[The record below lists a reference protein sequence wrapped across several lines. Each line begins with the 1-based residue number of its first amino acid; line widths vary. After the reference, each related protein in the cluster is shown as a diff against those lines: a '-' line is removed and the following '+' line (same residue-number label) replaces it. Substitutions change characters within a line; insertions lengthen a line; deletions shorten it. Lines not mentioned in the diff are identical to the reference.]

1 MIWTVVLV
9 GLLLTVFGATTAAAL
24 ITSSRSR
31 LADVVARRLRGGKDS
46 LAWLAPLEQ
55 ELAAASVTTTLGI
68 AMLGAVFPGIFA
80 GATLP
85 RLLLLLVLFA
95 IPAVL
100 LSGYVLPRFLTY
112 RRAAKVAEHCRP
124 ILRPWARVLAGILP
138 SPRVRPESLITEL
151 WRERARTGVAP
162 DDELLRVGGVISF
175 SQRTVRS
182 VMTPRTDL
190 IALPDE
196 ASVEEVRAAFVQSGY
211 TRLPVYR
218 GTLDEM
224 VGMVHAFDLF
234 RLGPRD
240 PLPVRPL
247 AVAPASRSCGD
258 VLLDMQRERRHLAI
272 VLDEFGGTLGI
283 VTLEDLL
290 EAMVGEIVD
299 EDEPVPPFTTTSAT
313 SPDLVELEGGVPVS
327 ELEEHFGVSMPEG
340 QATTLG
346 GRLAELA
353 GRFPSAGERFLIRG
367 LEVDVLQATRTR
379 VERLLVRRGSP
390 ATVPLDRSPP

>member
-1 MIWTVVLV
+1 MIWTAVLL
-9 GLLLTVFGATTAAAL
+9 GLLLTIFGATTAAAL
-24 ITSSRSR
+24 ITSSRSQ
-31 LADVVARRLRGGKDS
+31 LAEVVARRLRGGKDS
-46 LAWLAPLEQ
+46 LAWLAPLERD
-55 ELAAASVTTTLGI
+55 LAAASVTTTLGI

-85 RLLLLLVLFA
+85 RLLLLLILLAV
-95 IPAVL
+95 PAVL
-100 LSGYVLPRFLTY
+100 LSGYVLPRLLTY
-112 RRAAKVAEHCRP
+112 RRAARVAEHVRP
-124 ILRPWARVLAGILP
+124 ILRPWAAVLAGILP
-138 SPRVRPESLITEL
+138 APRVRPETLITEL
-151 WRERARTGVAP
+151 WRQRARSGVAP

-190 IALPDE
+190 IALPED

-234 RLGPRD
+234 RLAAGD

-299 EDEPVPPFTTTSAT
+299 EDEPVTGSTAT
-313 SPDLVELEGGVPVS
+313 HPDLVELEGVVPVS
-327 ELEEHFGVSMPEG
+327 ELEERFGVSMPEG
-340 QATTLG
+340 QATTVG

-353 GRFPSAGERFLIRG
+353 GRFPAAGERFLIRG
-367 LEVDVLQATRTR
+367 LEFDVLQATRTR
-379 VERLLVRRGSP
+379 IERLLVRRGSP
-390 ATVPLDRSPP
+390 AAVPLDRSAP

>member
-1 MIWTVVLV
+1 MIWSVVLL
-9 GLLLTVFGATTAAAL
+9 GLLLTVFGATAAAAL

-31 LADVVARRLRGGKDS
+31 LAEVVARRLRGGKDS
-46 LAWLAPLEQ
+46 LAWLAPLERD
-55 ELAAASVTTTLGI
+55 LAAASVTTTLGI

-85 RLLLLLVLFA
+85 RLILLLILLAV
-95 IPAVL
+95 PAVL
-100 LSGYVLPRFLTY
+100 LSGYFLPRFLTH
-112 RRAAKVAEHCRP
+112 RRAAKVAEHIRP
-124 ILRPWARVLAGILP
+124 VLRPWASVLSALLP
-138 SPRVRPESLITEL
+138 TPNLRPETLITEL
-151 WRERARTGVAP
+151 WRERARSGVAP

-190 IALPDE
+190 IALPEE

-211 TRLPVYR
+211 SRLPVYR

-234 RLGPRD
+234 RLAAGD

-247 AVAPASRSCGD
+247 AVAPASRACGD

-299 EDEPVPPFTTTSAT
+299 EDETVRGTRAPSPELIELAGAAPVA
-313 SPDLVELEGGVPVS
+313 ELEA
-327 ELEEHFGVSMPEG
+327 HFGIQLPAG
-340 QATTLG
+340 QASTLG

-353 GRFPSAGERFLIRG
+353 GRFPAAGERFLVSG
-367 LEVDVLQATRTR
+367 LEFDVVEASRTR

-390 ATVPLDRSPP
+390 ASIPLDRSAS

>member
-31 LADVVARRLRGGKDS
+31 LAEVVARRLRGGKDS
-46 LAWLAPLEQ
+46 LAWLAPLERD
-55 ELAAASVTTTLGI
+55 LAAASVTTTLGI

-85 RLLLLLVLFA
+85 RLLLLLILLA

-112 RRAAKVAEHCRP
+112 RRAARVAEHCRP
-124 ILRPWARVLAGILP
+124 ILRPWAAVLAGILP
-138 SPRVRPESLITEL
+138 ASRVRPETLITEL
-151 WRERARTGVAP
+151 WRERARSGVAP

-190 IALPDE
+190 IALPEE

-218 GTLDEM
+218 GTIDEM

-234 RLGPRD
+234 RLAAGD

-299 EDEPVPPFTTTSAT
+299 EDEPVRGPTAT
-313 SPDLVELEGGVPVS
+313 NPDLVELEGAVPVS
-327 ELEEHFGVSMPEG
+327 ELEERFGVSMPEG
-340 QATTLG
+340 QATTVG

-353 GRFPSAGERFLIRG
+353 GRFPAAGERFLIRG
-367 LEVDVLQATRTR
+367 LEFDVLQATRTR
-379 VERLLVRRGSP
+379 IERLLVRRGSP
-390 ATVPLDRSPP
+390 ASVPLDRSEA

>member
-1 MIWTVVLV
+1 MIWTVVLL

-31 LADVVARRLRGGKDS
+31 LAEVVARRLRGGKDS
-46 LAWLAPLEQ
+46 LAWLAPLERD
-55 ELAAASVTTTLGI
+55 LAAASVTTTLGI

-85 RLLLLLVLFA
+85 RLLLLLILLA
-95 IPAVL
+95 IPVVL

-112 RRAAKVAEHCRP
+112 RRAARVAEHFRP
-124 ILRPWARVLAGILP
+124 ILRPWAAVLAGILP
-138 SPRVRPESLITEL
+138 APRVRPETLITEL
-151 WRERARTGVAP
+151 WRERARSGVAP

-190 IALPDE
+190 IALPED

-211 TRLPVYR
+211 SRLPVYR

-234 RLGPRD
+234 RLAAGD

-258 VLLDMQRERRHLAI
+258 VLIDMQRERRHLAI

-299 EDEPVPPFTTTSAT
+299 EDEPVTGSAAT
-313 SPDLVELEGGVPVS
+313 NPDLVELEGVVPVS
-327 ELEEHFGVSMPEG
+327 ELEERFGVSMPEG
-340 QATTLG
+340 QATTVG

-367 LEVDVLQATRTR
+367 LEFDVLQATRTR
-379 VERLLVRRGSP
+379 IERLLVRRGTP
-390 ATVPLDRSPP
+390 ASVPLDRSPP

>member
-1 MIWTVVLV
+1 MP
-9 GLLLTVFGATTAAAL
+9 
-24 ITSSRSR
+24 S
-31 LADVVARRLRGGKDS
+31 
-46 LAWLAPLEQ
+46 E
-55 ELAAASVTTTLGI
+55 
-68 AMLGAVFPGIFA
+68 
-80 GATLP
+80 
-85 RLLLLLVLFA
+85 
-95 IPAVL
+95 
-100 LSGYVLPRFLTY
+100 
-112 RRAAKVAEHCRP
+112 VAEHCRP
-124 ILRPWARVLAGILP
+124 ILRPWAGVLAGILP

-151 WRERARTGVAP
+151 WRERARSGVAP
-162 DDELLRVGGVISF
+162 DDELLRVGGVINF

-190 IALPDE
+190 IALPEE

-234 RLGPRD
+234 RLGPGD

-299 EDEPVPPFTTTSAT
+299 EDEPVPPFTAVSAA
-313 SPDLVELEGGVPVS
+313 SPDLVEFEGSVPVS
-327 ELEEHFGVSMPEG
+327 EVEDRFGVSLPEG
-340 QATTLG
+340 QATTVG

-353 GRFPSAGERFLIRG
+353 GRFPATGERFLIRG

-379 VERLLVRRGSP
+379 IERLLVRRGSP
-390 ATVPLDRSPP
+390 GTVPLDGGTP

>member
-1 MIWTVVLV
+1 MIWTVILV
-9 GLLLTVFGATTAAAL
+9 GLVLTLFGATAAAAL

-31 LADVVARRLRGGKDS
+31 LAEVVSRRLRGGKDS
-46 LAWLAPLEQ
+46 LAWLGPLER

-68 AMLGAVFPGIFA
+68 AMLGAVFPGMFA
-80 GATLP
+80 GSTLL
-85 RLLLLLVLFA
+85 RLIVLLVLLA

-112 RRAAKVAEHCRP
+112 RRAAKVAEHVHP
-124 ILRPWARVLAGILP
+124 VLRPWSTLLSAILP
-138 SPRVRPESLITEL
+138 TQRVRPESLITEM
-151 WRERARTGVAP
+151 WRERAQSGGPP
-162 DDELLRVGGVISF
+162 DDDLVRVGGVISF
-175 SQRTVRS
+175 SERAVRS
-182 VMTPRTDL
+182 VMTPRTEL

-196 ASVEEVRAAFVQSGY
+196 ASVEEVRAAFQQSGY

-234 RLGPRD
+234 RLAPGA

-247 AVAPASRSCGD
+247 AVAPASRACGD
-258 VLLDMQRERRHLAI
+258 VLVDMQRERRHLAI

-283 VTLEDLL
+283 VTLDDLL
-290 EAMVGEIVD
+290 QAMVGEIVD
-299 EDEPVPPFTTTSAT
+299 EDEATRRPAAT
-313 SPDLVELEGGVPVS
+313 SPDLVELDGGAAVAD
-327 ELEEHFGVSMPEG
+327 LEARFGVALPEG
-340 QATTLG
+340 EASTVG

-353 GRFPSAGERFLIRG
+353 GRFPVAGERFVIEG
-367 LEVDVLQATRTR
+367 LEFDVLHASRNR

-390 ATVPLDRSPP
+390 ESIPLNRSVT